1 MASPIKRREVTSGSL
16 RSHLA
21 DVLNRT
27 AYAGDRVV
35 VTRHG
40 KAIAAV
46 ISAADL
52 RLLEELEDARDAALL
67 RRAVAE
73 DDGAGVSVDELRRDL
88 LG

>member
-1 MASPIKRREVTSGSL
+1 MASPIKRHEVTSGSL
-16 RSHLA
+16 RSRLA
-21 DVLNRT
+21 DVLNRI

-46 ISAADL
+46 ISANDL

-73 DDGAGVSVDELRRDL
+73 DNGSGIPVDDLRRDL